1 MDQPL
6 LATTIGTMYL
16 REVTIEGY
24 RCFKK
29 ATFNFQ
35 NGFNS
40 VVGRNNTGKTSLFNG
55 IRHALGSSANRGEPL
70 WLTEEDFYFEPAVGK
85 RTEKIQIELQFAGL
99 NGDDLARFF
108 EILDYNVAQ
117 PLESVGRIV
126 FEASWPEAKPR
137 PDTKRWGGASTGDRA
152 AVPSEVLAQIPVTFL
167 PALRDAEAAL
177 TPGNKSRLA
186 LLLQDL
192 ARRDAANPKDTII
205 EIFKT
210 ANAALEQTGLLKTVK
225 ERLQKSTGAM
235 AGSDYSPCSI
245 SASTPRFERILRTLR
260 VQMETVALADISA
273 NGLGY
278 NNLLYI
284 ATVLAHLE
292 EISDSEA
299 PLLLVE
305 EPESHLHPQLTVLL
319 AEYLNQLTA
328 EARAPQVIVTTHS
341 PTLASHLAPSRISIT
356 FVDSQQKTIRCNSLV
371 HAGLEDHE
379 EREIRRMLDVTRASL
394 YFAKGLILVEGISES
409 LLLPVLAKR
418 MGINPLE
425 RHISIL
431 PMCGVAFGTFK
442 KLLSENALNIPVA
455 IITDGDPRRTTKDWE
470 TTEPRMDGGKIE
482 RCARAK
488 KLEEV
493 FAGHANVKVFI
504 SEVTLEYDLAM
515 AGHGN
520 PAVMAQTWEDC
531 FDGTP
536 RTFSKA
542 VLAAAGADLR
552 NQALAVWRGIC
563 VADSA
568 GSKAEFANLLADALA
583 LEENGQ
589 PTVPFVIPAYLQNA
603 IRSVWDSLE
612 PPLPAAVQA
621 LI

>member
-1 MDQPL
+1 M
-6 LATTIGTMYL
+6 
-16 REVTIEGY
+16 
-24 RCFKK
+24 
-29 ATFNFQ
+29 
-35 NGFNS
+35 
-40 VVGRNNTGKTSLFNG
+40 
-55 IRHALGSSANRGEPL
+55 
-70 WLTEEDFYFEPAVGK
+70 
-85 RTEKIQIELQFAGL
+85 
-99 NGDDLARFF
+99 
-108 EILDYNVAQ
+108 
-117 PLESVGRIV
+117 
-126 FEASWPEAKPR
+126 
-137 PDTKRWGGASTGDRA
+137 
-152 AVPSEVLAQIPVTFL
+152 
-167 PALRDAEAAL
+167 
-177 TPGNKSRLA
+177 
-186 LLLQDL
+186 LQDL
-192 ARRDAANPKDTII
+192 ARRDAANPKEGIVA
-205 EIFKT
+205 IFKA

-225 ERLQKSTGAM
+225 ERLQKSTSAM

-260 VQMETVALADISA
+260 VQMEAVALADISA

-341 PTLASHLAPSRISIT
+341 PTLASHLVPSRISLT
-356 FVDSQQKTIRCNSLV
+356 FFDSQQKTIRCNSLV
-371 HAGLEDHE
+371 HANLEDYE
-379 EREIRRMLDVTRASL
+379 EREIRRMLDVTRATL
-394 YFAKGLILVEGISES
+394 YFAKGLILVEGISET

-418 MGINPLE
+418 MGINLLE

-442 KLLSENALNIPVA
+442 KLLSESALNIPVA

-470 TTEPRMDGGKIE
+470 TAEPRMDGDKIE
-482 RCARAK
+482 RSARAK
-488 KLEEV
+488 KLEV
-493 FAGHANVKVFI
+493 LFAGHANVEVFI
-504 SEVTLEYDLAM
+504 SDVTLEYDLAM
-515 AGHGN
+515 AGQGN
-520 PAVMAQTWEDC
+520 PSVMTQTWLDC
-531 FDGTP
+531 FEGQP
-536 RTFSKA
+536 RTLNQA
-542 VLAAAGADLR
+542 LLDAAGTDLR

-583 LEENGQ
+583 MEQDGQ
-589 PTVPFVIPAYLQNA
+589 PAVPFVIPDYLQNA
-603 IRSVWDSLE
+603 IKAVWAPLE
-612 PPLPAAVQA
+612 PPHPADIQA